1 MAYFTDDF
9 LNERRKQWL
18 RSIAYVECQANG
30 AWHRGKIEKKDVSGD
45 TIIIN
50 ATFPDLDEVA
60 ATITASRIIDVRG
73 VQVAYK
79 QKNVKKAVGQ
89 GTMIQVKIPLDETDV
104 N

>member
-30 AWHRGKIEKKDVSGD
+30 AWHRGKIEKRTVSGNE
-45 TIIIN
+45 IVIN
-50 ATFPDLDEVA
+50 ATFPDLDETA

-73 VQVAYK
+73 IQVAYR
-79 QKNVKKAVGQ
+79 QKNVKKAAGQ
-89 GTMIQVKIPLDETDV
+89 GTFIQMKIPLYETDV

>member
-1 MAYFTDDF
+1 MAYFTEDF

-30 AWHRGKIEKKDVSGD
+30 AWHRGKIEKREISGD
-45 TIIIN
+45 AIVIN

-73 VQVAYK
+73 KQAAYK
-79 QKNVKKAVGQ
+79 QKNVKKAAGQ
-89 GTMIQVKIPLDETDV
+89 GTMIQMRIPIYETNV

>member
-45 TIIIN
+45 TIIVN

-60 ATITASRIIDVRG
+60 TTITASRIIDVRG
-73 VQVAYK
+73 IQVAYK
-79 QKNVKKAVGQ
+79 QKNVKKAAGQ
-89 GTMIQVKIPLDETDV
+89 GTMIQVKIPIDETNV

>member
-1 MAYFTDDF
+1 MAYFTEDF

-30 AWHRGKIEKKDVSGD
+30 SWHRGKIEKKDVSGD
-45 TIIIN
+45 TIIVN
-50 ATFPDLDEVA
+50 ATFPDLDETA

-73 VQVAYK
+73 IQVAYR
-79 QKNVKKAVGQ
+79 QKNVKKAAGQ
-89 GTMIQVKIPLDETDV
+89 GTMIQVKIPIDETNV

>member
-45 TIIIN
+45 TIIVN

-73 VQVAYK
+73 AQVAYK
-79 QKNVKKAVGQ
+79 QKNVKKAAGQ